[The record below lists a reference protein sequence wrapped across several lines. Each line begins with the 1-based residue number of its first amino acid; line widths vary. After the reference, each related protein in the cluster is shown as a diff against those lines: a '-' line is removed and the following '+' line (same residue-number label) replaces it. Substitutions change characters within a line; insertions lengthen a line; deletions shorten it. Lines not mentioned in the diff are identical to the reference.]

1 VQRDR
6 RRQLILA
13 YLEGKPSRDEV
24 VAACET
30 SLKEAG
36 IWPL

>member
-6 RRQLILA
+6 RRRLILA
-13 YLEGKPSRDEV
+13 YLEGKPSRDEII
-24 VAACET
+24 AACEA
-30 SLKEAG
+30 SLKEVG